1 MTVET
6 GIELFATL
14 EQQLKGTKDPRDAER
29 AAIINAM
36 LMGRGTD
43 LVYHPNNSVNSVAVV
58 TAEDLLS
65 KVFPQISLSE
75 EHRRQ
80 GLINARKYAGV
91 LGMGQDEYIA
101 TLPQFP
107 ERPSAYENE
116 LGLTVPVIV
125 ENRRPWLKLAELS
138 DISVTDY
145 LRAREA
151 EGGVEDWKKDGFQM
165 SEYPVISMWVQD
177 GTKFVYRKPL
187 DIRAELLC
195 VPKYRE
201 HYKAGR
207 IPMGIALQNVRPDMV
222 RSMFWDLIGTSVGS
236 AHCAY
241 LYHWDDQTGLDADVL
256 GHASPDFREFVFGSK
271 TETLSL
277 AA

>member
-1 MTVET
+1 MKTIET
-6 GIELFATL
+6 GTGIKLFSIL
-14 EQQLKGTKDPRDAER
+14 KEQLKMTKDPRDAER

-36 LMGRGTD
+36 LAGRGTD
-43 LVYHPNNSVNSVAVV
+43 LVYHPNNSVAVV

-80 GLINARKYAGV
+80 GLINARKYAGAF
-91 LGMGQDEYIA
+91 GMGQDEYIA

-125 ENRRPWLKLAELS
+125 ENRRSWLKLAELS
-138 DISVTDY
+138 DIHVTDY

-151 EGGVEDWKKDGFQM
+151 ERVVKNWEKDEFKM
-165 SEYPVISMWVQD
+165 DASVISMWVQD
-177 GTKFVYRKPL
+177 GSKFVYRKPL
-187 DIRAELLC
+187 DVRAELLR
-195 VPKYRE
+195 VSKYRE

-236 AHCAY
+236 GRCAC
-241 LYHWDDQTGLDADVL
+241 LRHWDDQARLYAVVL
-256 GHASPDFREFVFGSK
+256 GYALPGFRGFVFGSK

>member
-1 MTVET
+1 
-6 GIELFATL
+6 
-14 EQQLKGTKDPRDAER
+14 
-29 AAIINAM
+29 M
-36 LMGRGTD
+36 LAGRGTD
-43 LVYHPNNSVNSVAVV
+43 LVYHSNNSVAVV
-58 TAEDLLS
+58 TAAEDLLS
-65 KVFPQISLSE
+65 KVFPKISLSE

-80 GLINARKYAGV
+80 GLINARKYAGAF
-91 LGMGQDEYIA
+91 GMGQDEYIA

-107 ERPSAYENE
+107 ERPSAYEKD

-125 ENRRPWLKLAELS
+125 ENRRSWLELAKLS
-138 DISVTDY
+138 DIHVTDY

-151 EGGVEDWKKDGFQM
+151 EGVVKNWEKDGFKM
-165 SEYPVISMWVQD
+165 DAFVISMWVQD

-187 DIRAELLC
+187 DVRAELLR
-195 VPKYRE
+195 VSKYRE

-236 AHCAY
+236 DDCAC
-241 LYHWDDQTGLDADVL
+241 LCRWVGRTRFDADDL
-256 GHASPDFREFVFGSK
+256 GGAGPRFRGFVFGSK